1 MTQIESD
8 LDLNAALTKLSGIG
22 PKRAADFASAF
33 GIEKIGQL
41 LCLMPNRYES
51 PAVLIDGQGLQQL
64 EGQKVRLTGTVTGLS
79 IWSRGRRKSTM
90 TVRLI
95 TEQDQKLSALFFNQG
110 YRKNQFPEGRV
121 VQLEGQILIKNGVQ
135 IIAPKVIQEGEE
147 VPKYLQPIYPERDP
161 VGRSTIERAVTAA
174 QDYFAFVS
182 EPLPEFMLQLAQVPS
197 LPEAL
202 QQLHKPRD
210 LQQAEAARRR
220 LALGEVLNLE
230 RRRRA
235 SRATVESRPLE
246 ADDKLWQR
254 ILQRLP
260 FELNSEQTSVLT
272 TFRQELDAG
281 QPMRRL
287 LHGEVGSGK
296 TAVAF
301 ALALAVAAGGGQ
313 VALLAPTEILARQ
326 HMATFQSWLQ
336 GARLKVV
343 GLLGD
348 DRAAAR
354 RETLA
359 ALRTSRAQIAIGTHA
374 LFSADVAFQDLRLVV
389 LDEQHRFGV
398 RQKASLI
405 NKGEAPHVLTMTAT
419 PIPRTMAWAQYGSLD
434 PCILRSRAGTSGSIK
449 TRVSPQDSWQQIAKA
464 QRPLIEAGAQ
474 SFVVVPH
481 IDSED
486 GLLAWQQRYLQGPW
500 KGLRAGMV
508 HGRLA
513 GEQTA
518 KIVGEFRDRKLDL
531 LFGTTVVEVGLDIPG
546 VELMT
551 ILHAE
556 RLGLASL
563 HQLRG
568 RLARGNA
575 AKEGFCQLFCANPD
589 SFERLKFLETAADGF
604 QVAALDL
611 RQRGPGAMLGTR
623 QHGKAGFQAFD
634 PLRDDDLVALL
645 RHKEL
650 RNWLA
655 DPE

>member
-51 PAVLIDGQGLQQL
+51 PAVLIDGQDLQQL

>member
-1 MTQIESD
+1 MTNLDSRLD
-8 LDLNAALTKLSGIG
+8 LDAALTELNGIG

-33 GIEKIGQL
+33 GIEKVGQL

-51 PAVLIDGQGLQQL
+51 PALLVDGQELPQF
-64 EGQKVRLTGTVTGLS
+64 EGQKVRLTATVTGLS

-95 TEQDQKLSALFFNQG
+95 TADQQKLAALFFNQG
-110 YRKNQFPEGRV
+110 YRRNQFPDGREL
-121 VQLEGQILIKNGVQ
+121 QLEGQILVKNGVQ
-135 IIAPKVIQEGEE
+135 IVAPKVIHEGEE
-147 VPKYLQPIYPERDP
+147 LPNFLQPIYPERDP
-161 VGRSTIERAVTAA
+161 VGRSTIERAVAAA
-174 QDYFAFVS
+174 QDYFEFVT
-182 EPLPEFMLQLAQVPS
+182 EPLPGFLLQLAQVPS
-197 LPEAL
+197 LPDAL
-202 QQLHKPRD
+202 KQLHKPVD

-235 SRATVESRPLE
+235 SRQQVEARPL
-246 ADDKLWQR
+246 ASDDKLWQR
-254 ILQRLP
+254 IFKRLP
-260 FELNSEQTSVLT
+260 FTLNTEQLAVLET
-272 TFRQELDAG
+272 LKQELHAG

-301 ALALAVAAGGGQ
+301 ALALAVAADGGQ

-326 HMATFQSWLQ
+326 HLATFKTWLE

-348 DRAAAR
+348 DRVVVR

-359 ALRTSRAQIAIGTHA
+359 ALRTGRAQIAIGTHA
-374 LFSADVAFQDLRLVV
+374 LFSDDVVFENLRLVV

-398 RQKASLI
+398 RQKAALV
-405 NKGEAPHVLTMTAT
+405 NKGKDPHVLTMTAT
-419 PIPRTMAWAQYGSLD
+419 PIPRTLAWAQYGSLD
-434 PCILRSRAGTSGSIK
+434 PCILRSRAGTSSTIS
-449 TRVSPQDSWQQIAKA
+449 TRVSDQETWQQHAEA
-464 QRPLIEAGAQ
+464 QRGLIEAGAQ

-500 KGLRAGMV
+500 RGLRAGLV
-508 HGRLA
+508 HGRLP

-518 KIVGEFRDRKLDL
+518 AIVQDFRDGKLDL

-568 RLARGNA
+568 RLARGKS
-575 AKEGFCQLFCANPD
+575 AKAGFCQLFCANPD
-589 SFERLKFLETAADGF
+589 SFERLKYLETAADGF

-623 QHGKAGFQAFD
+623 QHGKSGFQAFD
-634 PLRDDDLVALL
+634 PLRDDDLVGLL

>member
-1 MTQIESD
+1 MTNLESRLD
-8 LDLNAALTKLSGIG
+8 LDAALTELSGVG

-33 GIEKIGQL
+33 GIEKVGQL
-41 LCLMPNRYES
+41 LCLMPNRYEA
-51 PAVLIDGQGLQQL
+51 PAVLIDGHDLREF
-64 EGQKVRLTGTVTGLS
+64 EGQKVRLTATVTGLS

-90 TVRLI
+90 TVRLVCAD
-95 TEQDQKLSALFFNQG
+95 EQKLAALFFNQG
-110 YRKNQFPEGRV
+110 YRRNQFPEGRIL
-121 VQLEGQILIKNGVQ
+121 QLEGQILVKNGVQ
-135 IIAPKVIQEGEE
+135 IVAPKVISEE
-147 VPKYLQPIYPERDP
+147 QGVPKYLQPIYPERDP
-161 VGRSTIERAVTAA
+161 VGRSTIERAVAAA
-174 QDYFAFVS
+174 QDYFDFVT
-182 EPLPEFMLQLAQVPS
+182 EPLPGFLLQLAQVPS

-202 QQLHKPRD
+202 RQLHKPVD
-210 LQQAEAARRR
+210 LQQAEASRRR

-235 SRATVESRPLE
+235 ARPKVKARPL
-246 ADDKLWQR
+246 ASDDALWQR
-254 ILQRLP
+254 IFQRLP
-260 FELNSEQTSVLT
+260 FTLNEEQLAVLATLREELH
-272 TFRQELDAG
+272 AG

-301 ALALAVAAGGGQ
+301 ALALAVAADGGQ

-326 HMATFQSWLQ
+326 HMATFKSWLE

-354 RETLA
+354 RESLA
-359 ALRTSRAQIAIGTHA
+359 ALRTGRAQIAIGTHA
-374 LFSADVAFQDLRLVV
+374 LFSDSVEFKNLRLVV

-398 RQKASLI
+398 RQKAALV
-405 NKGEAPHVLTMTAT
+405 NKGSAPHVLTMTAT
-419 PIPRTMAWAQYGSLD
+419 PIPRTLAWAQYGSLD
-434 PCILRSRAGTSGSIK
+434 PCILRSRAGTSAAIR
-449 TRVSPQDSWQQIAKA
+449 TRVFDQEKWQQQAEL

-481 IDSED
+481 IDSEN
-486 GLLAWQQRYLQGPW
+486 GLLAWQQRFLEGPW
-500 KGLRAGMV
+500 QGLRAGLV

-518 KIVGEFRDRKLDL
+518 AIVRDFRDRKLDL

-546 VELMT
+546 VEFMT

-568 RLARGNA
+568 RLARGNG

-589 SFERLKFLETAADGF
+589 SFERLKYLETAADGF

-645 RHKEL
+645 RLKEL

-655 DPE
+655 NPE

>member
-1 MTQIESD
+1 MTNLDPSLD
-8 LDLNAALTKLSGIG
+8 LDAALTELKGIG

-51 PAVLIDGQGLQQL
+51 AAVPIDGQDLQQYQ
-64 EGQKVRLTGTVTGLS
+64 GQKVRLTATVTGLS
-79 IWSRGRRKSTM
+79 LWIRGRRKSTM

-95 TEQDQKLSALFFNQG
+95 TEHGQKLAALFFNQG

-121 VQLEGQILIKNGVQ
+121 VQLEGQILVKNGVQ
-135 IIAPKVIQEGEE
+135 ILAPKVIQEDEE
-147 VPKYLQPIYPERDP
+147 VQSFLQPIYPERES
-161 VGRSTIERAVTAA
+161 VGRSTIARAVQAA
-174 QDYFAFVS
+174 ADYFNHVT
-182 EPLPEFMLQLAQVPS
+182 EPLPDFLLEKAQVPK
-197 LPEAL
+197 LPQAL
-202 QQLHKPRD
+202 GQLHRPRD
-210 LQQAEAARRR
+210 LHQAEQARRR

-235 SRATVESRPLE
+235 SRPSAKPRPMAAE
-246 ADDKLWQR
+246 DHLWQR

-260 FELNSEQTSVLT
+260 FELNDEQKAVLA
-272 TFRQELDAG
+272 TFRHELAAG

-301 ALALAVAAGGGQ
+301 ALALAVAAEGGQ

-326 HMATFQSWLQ
+326 HLATFRSWLQ

-348 DRAAAR
+348 DRAVQR

-359 ALRTSRAQIAIGTHA
+359 ALATGRAQIAIGTHA
-374 LFSADVAFQDLRLVV
+374 LFSRDVVFQDLRLVV

-398 RQKASLI
+398 RQKAALVA
-405 NKGEAPHVLTMTAT
+405 KGTAPHVLTMTAT

-434 PCILRSRAGTSGSIK
+434 PCILRSRAGTSGSIR
-449 TRVSPQDSWQQIAKA
+449 TSVLSQDCWQAQAEA
-464 QRPLIEAGAQ
+464 QRARIEAGAQ

-486 GLLAWQQRYLQGPW
+486 GLLAWHQRYLQGPW
-500 KGLRAGMV
+500 RGLRAGLV

-518 KIVGEFRDRKLDL
+518 NIVRDFRDGKLDL

-575 AKEGFCQLFCANPD
+575 SKEGFCQLFCANPD
-589 SFERLKFLETAADGF
+589 SFERLKFLESAADGF

-623 QHGKAGFQAFD
+623 QHGKTGFQAFD
-634 PLRDDDLVALL
+634 PLHDDDLVDLL
-645 RHKEL
+645 RDKEL